1 MKKLYYFMVASLF
14 SVLLV
19 SAAPTTGLQFSG
31 VTASYIDLG
40 QQTAFAPAEFTIE
53 AWVNF
58 QSLSG
63 AYLFS
68 TEGSDGASGGNQGF
82 VLHIFGSKMQLQVG
96 SDAAWPNVTGATDI
110 SLNTWY
116 HVAATYSATEMKIYI
131 NGVLDGSATITNPMV
146 TSVQH
151 LCIGEG
157 SMWKDRRFT
166 GKMADLRFWN
176 VVRTEAEVATDM
188 TATLTGTEAGL
199 VAGWKMNE
207 GTGSAVA
214 DIKNALNITLPAEV
228 TWFVPSVDQEITII
242 APTNGLVFNG
252 MANSLVDL
260 GNNPAL
266 TSPAEFTIET
276 VANFST
282 LTGGYI
288 LATEAWGTAGQGFSF
303 RIDQSHI
310 NFNTG
315 TDTGWNGVTAPEVA
329 ALDVW
334 THIAVTYSATAMK
347 LYVNGLEVDS
357 KTNPPAIGISTQNL
371 IMGEGAMWRN
381 RGLNGKLGYVRIW
394 NVAKTKQ
401 EIRDNANTYVTGS
414 ESGLLAAWNNKVQN
428 ATILA
433 DVKGLYPGTIGSD
446 VAWFGLASGVNTVNN
461 LSSEIETTFTGRTL
475 IVSNK
480 TASKLQFSIFS
491 ITGQKLMNEFVGSGS
506 RFEKQLSLQKG
517 SYILNCVA
525 ENGNTLTKK
534 FIISE

>member
-1 MKKLYYFMVASLF
+1 MKKFYYFMVASLF

-19 SAAPTTGLQFSG
+19 SAAPITGLQFSG
-31 VTASYIDLG
+31 VTSSYIDLG
-40 QQTAFAPAEFTIE
+40 QQAAFAPAQFTIE

-58 QSLSG
+58 QNLAG
-63 AYLFS
+63 AYLLS
-68 TEGSDGASGGNQGF
+68 TEGSDVASGGNQGF
-82 VLHIFGSKMQLQVG
+82 VLHLLGGKMQMQVG

-116 HVAATYSATEMKIYI
+116 HVAATYSATEMKVYI

-146 TSVQH
+146 SSVQH

-157 SMWKDRRFT
+157 SMWKDRRFN

-176 VVRTEAEVATDM
+176 VVRTGEEITNDM
-188 TATLTGTEAGL
+188 TTSPNGTEAGL

-207 GTGSAVA
+207 GTGSVVT
-214 DIKNALNITLPAEV
+214 DIKNGINITLPADV
-228 TWFVPSVDQEITII
+228 AWFVPSVDQEITVNE
-242 APTNGLVFNG
+242 PTHGLVFNG
-252 MANSLVDL
+252 MANSLVDM
-260 GNNPAL
+260 GNNPVL

-276 VANFST
+276 VANFSS

-288 LATEAWGTAGQGFSF
+288 LATEAWGPAGQGFSL
-303 RIDQSHI
+303 RIDQSRI

-315 TDTGWNGVTAPEVA
+315 IAAGWNGISTPTNAVLNA
-329 ALDVW
+329 W
-334 THIAVTYSATAMK
+334 THIAVTYTATAMK
-347 LYVNGLEVDS
+347 LYVNGLEVGS
-357 KTNPPAIGISTQNL
+357 SANPAPIVASTQNL
-371 IMGEGAMWRN
+371 IMGEGAMWRG

-428 ATILA
+428 AAVLA

-446 VAWFGLASGVNTVNN
+446 VTWFGLASGINTVSNP
-461 LSSEIETTFTGRTL
+461 SSDIETVLSGRTL

-480 TASKLQFSIFS
+480 TAAKLQFSIFS
-491 ITGQKLMNEFVGSGS
+491 ITGQKVMSEYVVGGS
-506 RFEKQLSLQKG
+506 QFEKQLSIQKG

-525 ENGNTLTKK
+525 ENGSKLTKK

>member
-1 MKKLYYFMVASLF
+1 MVASLF
-14 SVLLV
+14 SVLLAT
-19 SAAPTTGLQFSG
+19 AAPTTGLQFSG
-31 VTASYIDLG
+31 VASSYIDLG
-40 QQTAFAPAEFTIE
+40 QQASFAPTQFTIE

-63 AYLFS
+63 AYLLS

-82 VLHIFGSKMQLQVG
+82 VLHIFGTKMQLQVG
-96 SDAAWPNVTGATDI
+96 SNAAWPNVTGATDI
-110 SLNTWY
+110 NLNTWY
-116 HVAATYSATEMKIYI
+116 HVAATYSATEMKVYI
-131 NGVLDGSATITNPMV
+131 NGVLDGSAAITNPMV
-146 TSVQH
+146 TSVQN

-176 VVRTEAEVATDM
+176 VVRTDAEIATDM
-188 TATLTGTEAGL
+188 TSTLAGTEAGL

-214 DIKNALNITLPAEV
+214 DIKNAFNITLPADV
-228 TWFVPSVDQEITII
+228 VWFVPSVDQEITVNE
-242 APTNGLVFNG
+242 PTNGLVFNG

-276 VANFST
+276 VANFSS

-288 LATEAWGTAGQGFSF
+288 LATEAWGTAGQGFSL
-303 RIDQSHI
+303 RVDQSHI

-315 TDTGWNGVTAPEVA
+315 VDAGWNGVSAPTVA
-329 ALDVW
+329 ALDAW
-334 THIAVTYSATAMK
+334 THIAVTYSAAAMK

-357 KTNPPAIGISTQNL
+357 KSNPPAIGVSTQNL
-371 IMGEGAMWRN
+371 IMGEGAMWRG

-414 ESGLLAAWNNKVQN
+414 ESGLLAAWNNNVQN
-428 ATILA
+428 TTILA
-433 DVKGLYPGTIGSD
+433 DVKGLYPGAIGSD
-446 VAWFGLASGVNTVNN
+446 VTWFGLASGINTINN
-461 LSSEIETTFTGRTL
+461 SSSDIETIFSGRTL

-480 TASKLQFSIFS
+480 TAAKLQFSIFS
-491 ITGQKLMNEFVGSGS
+491 ITGQKVMTDFVGVGS
-506 RFEKQLSLQKG
+506 RFEKQLSIQKG

-525 ENGNTLTKK
+525 ENGTTLTKK

>member
-1 MKKLYYFMVASLF
+1 
-14 SVLLV
+14 
-19 SAAPTTGLQFSG
+19 
-31 VTASYIDLG
+31 
-40 QQTAFAPAEFTIE
+40 
-53 AWVNF
+53 
-58 QSLSG
+58 
-63 AYLFS
+63 
-68 TEGSDGASGGNQGF
+68 
-82 VLHIFGSKMQLQVG
+82 
-96 SDAAWPNVTGATDI
+96 
-110 SLNTWY
+110 
-116 HVAATYSATEMKIYI
+116 
-131 NGVLDGSATITNPMV
+131 
-146 TSVQH
+146 
-151 LCIGEG
+151 
-157 SMWKDRRFT
+157 
-166 GKMADLRFWN
+166 
-176 VVRTEAEVATDM
+176 
-188 TATLTGTEAGL
+188 
-199 VAGWKMNE
+199 
-207 GTGSAVA
+207 
-214 DIKNALNITLPAEV
+214 
-228 TWFVPSVDQEITII
+228 
-242 APTNGLVFNG
+242 

>member
-1 MKKLYYFMVASLF
+1 MKKFYYFLVASLF

-31 VTASYIDLG
+31 VATSYIDLG
-40 QQTAFAPAEFTIE
+40 KQAAFTPEQFTIE
-53 AWVNF
+53 SWVNF

-63 AYLFS
+63 AYLLS
-68 TEGSDGASGGNQGF
+68 TEGSDVASGGNQGF
-82 VLHIFGSKMQLQVG
+82 VLHVLGGKMQLQVG

-116 HVAATYSATEMKIYI
+116 HVAATYSATEMKVYI
-131 NGVLDGSATITNPMV
+131 NGVLDGSAIITNPMV
-146 TSVQH
+146 PSVQN

-176 VVRTEAEVATDM
+176 VVRTEAEIATDM
-188 TATLTGTEAGL
+188 TTSPVGTEAGL

-214 DIKNALNITLPAEV
+214 DIKNALNITLPADV
-228 TWFVPSVDQEITII
+228 AWFVPSVDQEITVNE
-242 APTNGLVFNG
+242 PTNGLVFNG

-276 VANFST
+276 VANFSS
-282 LTGGYI
+282 LNGGYI
-288 LATEAWGTAGQGFSF
+288 LATEAWGTAGQGYSL
-303 RIDQSHI
+303 RIDQSRI

-315 TDTGWNGVTAPEVA
+315 IDAGWDGISAPTNAV
-329 ALDVW
+329 LDAW

-347 LYVNGLEVDS
+347 LYVNGLEVGS
-357 KTNPPAIGISTQNL
+357 KASPAPIGLSTQNL

-394 NVAKTKQ
+394 SVAKTKQ

-433 DVKGLYPGTIGSD
+433 DIKGQYPGTIGSD
-446 VAWFGLASGVNTVNN
+446 VTWFGLSSGINPVNN
-461 LSSEIETTFTGRTL
+461 TPSDIETVFSGRTL
-475 IVSNK
+475 IVTNK
-480 TASKLQFSIFS
+480 TTAKLQFSIFS
-491 ITGQKLMNEFVGSGS
+491 ISGQKVMTEVIGGGT
-506 RFEKQLSLQKG
+506 RFEKQLSIQKG
-517 SYILNCVA
+517 SYILNCVV
-525 ENGNTLTKK
+525 ENGSTLTKK